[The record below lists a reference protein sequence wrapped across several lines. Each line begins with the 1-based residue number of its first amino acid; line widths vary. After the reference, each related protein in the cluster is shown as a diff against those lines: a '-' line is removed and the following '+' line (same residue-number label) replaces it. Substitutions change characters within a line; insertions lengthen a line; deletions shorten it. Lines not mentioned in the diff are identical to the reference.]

1 MMKVLGFAYALR
13 RFLIPTPYNEDGDR
27 VVVMRL

>member
-1 MMKVLGFAYALR
+1 MLKLLGFTYALR
-13 RFLIPTPYNEDGDR
+13 RFLIPTPYNEDDDR